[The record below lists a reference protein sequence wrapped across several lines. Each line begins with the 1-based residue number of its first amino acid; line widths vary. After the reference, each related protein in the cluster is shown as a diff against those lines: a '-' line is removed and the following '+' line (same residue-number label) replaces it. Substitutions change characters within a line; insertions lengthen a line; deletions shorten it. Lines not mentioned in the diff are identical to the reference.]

1 MGKLKAKSEDR
12 FYSWW
17 IGLSHKSRVR
27 ISLAFLGLFSSLSFM
42 LPVDNEISG
51 EIGSCAAFEECLGF
65 FFVALFGFFFGFL
78 ANSRRKDE
86 SEKETLVCSF
96 LYWIFYF
103 IGALYWLVYPLTI
116 DLSLHWVLIPFA
128 LLAVPAYLS
137 IPLLLP
143 VYLTQKFCKN
153 VWIASLVFSSSTFFV
168 MYLQGHYAPGF
179 PWALPGYVWGHNPN
193 LMQGLSVWGI
203 YGQTFFTLLMG
214 SIFGVFIVGLKGN
227 STDNAK
233 ELSEIEVL
241 EKFKKSEINFSEE
254 LKKADFKKCGLSLTI
269 LLVAFS
275 SLSVFGSIRLSGNS
289 MEYTPYKVRCVQ
301 GSIHQKDKMNRN
313 LSAHNLNLYL
323 NLSRMKSERD
333 NWSPDFV
340 IWPEASVPY
349 LFTDKSKMLAEKLT
363 NVVPPDG
370 YLLVGAVRKDSVSG
384 DVYNSVIVLDEFGK
398 NVTNYDKK
406 HLVPFGEYIPFRRFI
421 PDVFAPIA
429 NSIGDF
435 ALGKNSNVIN
445 LKGLKIAFTICYEA
459 IFPGE
464 FILSDSNIDVIVNVT
479 NDAWF
484 GHTSEPVQHL
494 NIVRARAIE
503 EGVPLIRVT
512 NFGISAVF
520 DAYGRKVDFL
530 KTDEIGVIDCYIPKK
545 IKKTFF
551 RKFFMD
557 KMKLKQ

>member
-1 MGKLKAKSEDR
+1 MGKLKAKSGDR

-17 IGLSHKSRVR
+17 IGLSYKSRVR
-27 ISLAFLGLFSSLSFM
+27 FSFIVLGLCSALSFM
-42 LPVDNEISG
+42 SPVGYEIT
-51 EIGSCAAFEECLGF
+51 EETAVFDDFLGF
-65 FFVALFGFFFGFL
+65 FFIALFGFFFGFL
-78 ANSRRKDE
+78 VNLRRKGE
-86 SEKETLVCSF
+86 SAAETLFCGF
-96 LYWIFYF
+96 LYWLFYF

-116 DLSLHWVLIPFA
+116 DLNLHCVLIPFA
-128 LLAVPAYLS
+128 LIAIPTYLAV
-137 IPLLLP
+137 PLLLP
-143 VYLTQKFCKN
+143 VYITKKFCEN
-153 VWIASLVFSSSTFFV
+153 VWISAFVFATLTCLV

-179 PWALPGYVWGHNPN
+179 PWALPGYVWGHNLN
-193 LMQGLSVWGI
+193 LMQGLSIWGI

-214 SIFGVFIVGLKGN
+214 SIFGVFIVGLKDN
-227 STDNAK
+227 STSEAE

-241 EKFKKSEINFSEE
+241 EKFRRSEINFSEE
-254 LKKADFKKCGLSLTI
+254 LKKVDFKKSGLSFTI
-269 LLVAFS
+269 LLVSFS
-275 SLSVFGSIRLSGNS
+275 SLSVFGNIRLSENP
-289 MEYTPYKVRCVQ
+289 MKYTSHKIRCVQ
-301 GSIHQKDKMNRN
+301 GSIHQKNKMNRN

-323 NLSRMKSERD
+323 NLSQMKSERD
-333 NWSPDFV
+333 NWNPDFV

-349 LFTDKSKMLAEKLT
+349 LFTDKSKTLTEKLAG
-363 NVVPPDG
+363 VVPPDG
-370 YLLVGAVRKDSVSG
+370 YLLTGAVRKDSVSG
-384 DVYNSVIVLDEFGK
+384 DIYNSVIVLNEFGK

-435 ALGKNSNVIN
+435 AVGKNSNVID
-445 LKGLKIAFTICYEA
+445 LKGLKMALTVCYEA

-464 FILSDSNIDVIVNVT
+464 FISSDSDIDVIVNIT

-484 GHTSEPVQHL
+484 GHTSEPAQHL

-530 KTDEIGVIDCYIPKK
+530 RTDEVGVIDCYIPKK
-545 IKKTFF
+545 IEKTFF

>member
-1 MGKLKAKSEDR
+1 MIKLKAKSEGR

-17 IGLSHKSRVR
+17 VDLSHKSRVR
-27 ISLAFLGLFSSLSFM
+27 ISLAFLGLLSSLSFM

-51 EIGSCAAFEECLGF
+51 EMGNCAAFEECLGF

-78 ANSRRKDE
+78 ANSKRRGE

-137 IPLLLP
+137 VPLLLP
-143 VYLTQKFCKN
+143 VYVMKKFCKN
-153 VWIASLVFSSSTFFV
+153 VWISAFVFVTLTSFI
-168 MYLQGHYAPGF
+168 MYLQGNYAPGF

-193 LMQGLSVWGI
+193 LMQGLSAWGI

-214 SIFGVFIVGLKGN
+214 SIFGVFIVGLEGN
-227 STDNAK
+227 STDNAR
-233 ELSEIEVL
+233 ELSEIKVL

-269 LLVAFS
+269 LLAAFS

-301 GSIHQKDKMNRN
+301 GSIPQKNKMDKG

-323 NLSRMKSERD
+323 NLSRMESVRD
-333 NWSPDFV
+333 NWTPDFV

-349 LFTDKSKMLAEKLT
+349 LFTGKSDVLSEKLSG
-363 NVVPPDG
+363 VVPHNG
-370 YLLVGAVRKDSVSG
+370 YLLAGAVRKDSVSG
-384 DVYNSVIVLDEFGK
+384 DIYNSVIVLDELGK
-398 NVTNYDKK
+398 NVANYDKK

-421 PDVFAPIA
+421 PEVFAPIA

-435 ALGKNSNVIN
+435 AVGKNSNVVD

-459 IFPGE
+459 IFSGE
-464 FILSDSNIDVIVNVT
+464 FISRDSDVDVIVNIT

-484 GHTSEPVQHL
+484 GHTSEPAQHL

-503 EGVPLIRVT
+503 EGIPVIRVT

-530 KTDEIGVIDCYIPKK
+530 RTDEVGVIDCYVPKK
-545 IKKTFF
+545 IEKTFF
-551 RKFFMD
+551 RKFFVD

>member
-17 IGLSHKSRVR
+17 VGLSHKFRMRV
-27 ISLAFLGLFSSLSFM
+27 SLSFLGLLSSLSFM
-42 LPVDNEISG
+42 FPVDNEISG
-51 EIGSCAAFEECLGF
+51 EMGRFAAFKECLGF
-65 FFVALFGFFFGFL
+65 FFVALFGFFFGYL
-78 ANSRRKDE
+78 VNSKRKGE
-86 SEKETLVCSF
+86 STKESLVCSF

-116 DLSLHWVLIPFA
+116 DLSLHWGLIPFA
-128 LLAVPAYLS
+128 LLAIPAYLS

-143 VYLTQKFCKN
+143 VYFTRKFCKN
-153 VWIASLVFSSSTFFV
+153 VWIFAFVFATLTSFI

-179 PWALPGYVWGHNPN
+179 PWALPGYAWGHNPN
-193 LMQGLSVWGI
+193 LMQGLSIWGI

-214 SIFGVFIVGLKGN
+214 SVFGVLMTGLKDSSTGN
-227 STDNAK
+227 AE
-233 ELSEIEVL
+233 ELSKIEVL
-241 EKFKKSEINFSEE
+241 EKFRKSGINFTEE
-254 LKKADFKKCGLSLTI
+254 LKKIDFKKGGLALI
-269 LLVAFS
+269 VLLVSFS
-275 SLSVFGSIRLSGNS
+275 SLSVFGNMRLSENS
-289 MEYTPYKVRCVQ
+289 TEYTPYKIRCVQ
-301 GSIHQKDKMNRN
+301 GSVPQKNKMNRS

-333 NWSPDFV
+333 NWNPDFV

-349 LFTDKSKMLAEKLT
+349 LFTDKSEMLTEKLAGA
-363 NVVPPDG
+363 VPPDG
-370 YLLVGAVRKDSVSG
+370 YLLAGAVRKDSASG
-384 DVYNSVIVLDEFGK
+384 DVYNSVIVLDGFGK
-398 NVTNYDKK
+398 NVANYDKK

-421 PDVFAPIA
+421 PEVFAPIA

-435 ALGKNSNVIN
+435 AVGKNSNIIG
-445 LKGLKIAFTICYEA
+445 LKGLKIAFTVCYEA

-464 FILSDSNIDVIVNVT
+464 FISSDSDVDVIVNVT

-484 GHTSEPVQHL
+484 GHTSEPAQHL

-503 EGVPLIRVT
+503 EGIPVIRVT

-520 DAYGRKVDFL
+520 DAYGRKIGFL
-530 KTDEIGVIDCYIPKK
+530 RTDEVGVIDCYIPKK
-545 IKKTFF
+545 IEKTFF

-557 KMKLKQ
+557 KTK